1 MTGPGDA
8 AAGSGFKRTDHTL
21 ESDFTLDAGQED
33 VVCVDLE
40 GEWSEQSRIF
50 LHPGYKNTDIQF
62 VSGEVGEGGDH
73 MNITFKNISD
83 HSVTIAGDVTVV
95 FISEDPNEPD
105 PNESKAKVNEQEEKE
120 KIEREKAEKEKQEQ
134 QKLEKERL
142 EKEKLEKERLEKER
156 QEKERLQKEK

>member
-1 MTGPGDA
+1 MG
-8 AAGSGFKRTDHTL
+8 
-21 ESDFTLDAGQED
+21 ED

-62 VSGEVGEGGDH
+62 VSGEMGEGGDH

-83 HSVTIAGDVTVV
+83 NSVTIAGDVTVV

-105 PNESKAKVNEQEEKE
+105 PNKSKDKVNDQEDKE
-120 KIEREKAEKEKQEQ
+120 KMEREKAEKEKQEQ
-134 QKLEKERL
+134 QKLEKERQEKERL
-142 EKEKLEKERLEKER
+142 EKEKLEKERLEKEK
-156 QEKERLQKEK
+156 QEKERLEKEKQEREKAEKEKQEREKAEKEKQE

>member
-1 MTGPGDA
+1 MTGPGEA

-105 PNESKAKVNEQEEKE
+105 PNKSKDKVNDQEDKE
-120 KIEREKAEKEKQEQ
+120 KMEGEKAEEELIKRDKMRKE
-134 QKLEKERL
+134 
-142 EKEKLEKERLEKER
+142 EKLRRTIITRKRAEEKLA
-156 QEKERLQKEK
+156 RLQRAS